1 MRVYAKVD
9 RGVLKFQIRRK
20 GKIYGWLTLDGLVR
34 WMENQKPTAAA
45 TVVSFTKKSL

>member
-1 MRVYAKVD
+1 MRVYAKMD

-20 GKIYGWLTLDGLVR
+20 GKFYGLLTLDGLVR

-45 TVVSFTKKSL
+45 TVVSFRKRTK